1 MLAVAHHRIE
11 RVGAID
17 LGDDD
22 RRQSSAGNNGIV
34 INGGTA
40 HVGNQAVG
48 ASSHIQQVVPVSS
61 YRPDPNGLQEVIWR
75 LQQMVEMHRWELA
88 EPELVV
94 EMLHRMHEE
103 IEQPDPSPNLL
114 RSLSARLYVLI
125 QQVPPLVMVVQE
137 LERTVR
143 DMFENAA
150 AGTDRSQAP
159 AARSSEPEP
168 ASVPVTIYLSDE
180 APHADVQTAVET
192 LLATAGLEVLD
203 REDPIL
209 GSWFRRMR
217 ATISSAARS
226 RAVRE
231 GALTAAHIADARL
244 LLPLDATNTA
254 TMMQNVGPLL
264 TALQPTKDAVVR
276 IGAILVVKVDW
287 QVHVLQLT
295 AAQQATLDHR
305 PQLATSPRDVISAIG
320 LLSASSSP
328 TAADSNART
337 AADR

>member
-1 MLAVAHHRIE
+1 MILRLEQLAR
-11 RVGAID
+11 
-17 LGDDD
+17 
-22 RRQSSAGNNGIV
+22 
-34 INGGTA
+34 
-40 HVGNQAVG
+40 
-48 ASSHIQQVVPVSS
+48 
-61 YRPDPNGLQEVIWR
+61 
-75 LQQMVEMHRWELA
+75 MHRAELA
-88 EPELVV
+88 DPPVV
-94 EMLHRMHEE
+94 VALLHHIREA
-103 IEQPDPSPNLL
+103 IEQPDPSREVLL
-114 RSLSARLYVLI
+114 ALIERLYER
-125 QQVPPLVMVVQE
+125 VQE
-137 LERTVR
+137 VPSLVVDVRTLERAVR
-143 DMFENAA
+143 DVFEDAA

-159 AARSSEPEP
+159 AARSSKPEP

-180 APHADVQTAVET
+180 APHADVQAAVET

-217 ATISSAARS
+217 ATISRAARS

-231 GALTAAHIADARL
+231 GALTATHIADARL
-244 LLPLDATNTA
+244 LLPLDATITA

-264 TALQPTKDAVVR
+264 TSLQPTKDAVVR
-276 IGAILVVKVDW
+276 IGAVLVVKVDW

-320 LLSASSSP
+320 LLNASSSP

>member
-1 MLAVAHHRIE
+1 M
-11 RVGAID
+11 GAID

-34 INGGTA
+34 INGGA
-40 HVGNQAVG
+40 AQVNISAVG
-48 ASSHIQQVVPVSS
+48 AGSQVHQFVQPANSFRS
-61 YRPDPNGLQEVIWR
+61 DTHGLLEVIVR
-75 LQQMVEMHRWELA
+75 LQQMMEMQGWRLA
-88 EPELVV
+88 EPELVA
-94 EMLHRMHEE
+94 EMLHRMHVE
-103 IEQPDPSPNLL
+103 IEQPDPSPEFL
-114 RSLSARLYVLI
+114 RSVIARLYVLI
-125 QQVPPLVMVVQE
+125 QDVPPLVMAVQE
-137 LERTVR
+137 LERTLR
-143 DMFENAA
+143 DMSEYAA

-159 AARSSEPEP
+159 AVRSSEPEP

-180 APHADVQTAVET
+180 APHAGVQAAVEA

-203 REDPIL
+203 REDPVL

-217 ATISSAARS
+217 ATISRAARS

-231 GALTAAHIADARL
+231 GALTAAHIAEARL
-244 LLPLDATNTA
+244 LLPLDAANTA

-276 IGAILVVKVDW
+276 IGAVLVVKVDW

-320 LLSASSSP
+320 LLSASNGP

>member
-1 MLAVAHHRIE
+1 M
-11 RVGAID
+11 
-17 LGDDD
+17 
-22 RRQSSAGNNGIV
+22 
-34 INGGTA
+34 
-40 HVGNQAVG
+40 
-48 ASSHIQQVVPVSS
+48 
-61 YRPDPNGLQEVIWR
+61 R

-88 EPELVV
+88 EPELVG
-94 EMLHRMHEE
+94 EMLHRIRVE
-103 IEQPDPSPNLL
+103 IDQPDPSPELL
-114 RSLSARLYVLI
+114 RPLIARLYVRI
-125 QQVPPLVMVVQE
+125 QEAPPLVVAVQE
-137 LERTVR
+137 LERTLR
-143 DMFENAA
+143 DMFEYAA
-150 AGTDRSQAP
+150 AGPDRSQAP
-159 AARSSEPEP
+159 AARAPEPEP

-180 APHADVQTAVET
+180 APHADVQAAVET
-192 LLATAGLEVLD
+192 LLATVGLEVLD

-217 ATISSAARS
+217 ATLSRAARS

-244 LLPLDATNTA
+244 LLPLDAANTA

-264 TALQPTKDAVVR
+264 TSLQPTKDAVVR
-276 IGAILVVKVDW
+276 IGAVLVVKVDW

-328 TAADSNART
+328 TPADSNART